1 MRWRAGQVS
10 FVLAALLGLV
20 ALLRPLGPGASPRVR
35 LAVTLALGLGVAG
48 TALLASLRGR
58 GPAEQIAFY
67 AFLVLSLDGLG
78 QLMAP
83 AGWPVWPMMVLL
95 VGAVAVAE
103 PFGRAL
109 AVAGLAAALAGAD
122 TLVAG
127 GAGWKPAAA
136 GAAGYAALAVAL
148 NRALKGEKRRL
159 SATLGELARIKHG
172 IDQLEDAAPGTPPPR
187 AAPIAPSLRQVSEEG
202 RRARQVDRAAE
213 LDEAHS
219 KLVSLARRALSAH
232 AVLYF
237 ELDRGREVAFLR
249 TSDGPPSIVAEAVL
263 PIRSDPFAFVLER
276 NQAFYATDFKRL
288 LWSLPYYRGEVHIGT
303 LLAVPVGTAGAVTG
317 VLVADRLEIQSFGAG
332 EPALLE
338 SFAGLVADAIVRTR
352 ASLGREQLGTEFTAA
367 YGVSRTLATL
377 TDAGALRRKLL
388 LSARELVT
396 LEAGAVVAIDDAQT
410 RYTVHDAFGWAAD
423 FEGREVGLTERTWA
437 AWVLRSA
444 EDPYLLDHLAGHRD
458 RMPILVLD
466 EGGGRAESLLAVPLK
481 ARNRTLG
488 ALVLTGR
495 RGAFDAAAN
504 RVLQI
509 LANQA
514 GAALSTIQL
523 LERIKETALRDALT
537 GLHNRRAFDDQ
548 LGQAAA
554 RQDRQ
559 GGSFALLLV
568 DVDLFKKLNDT
579 YGHPAG
585 DAALRNTA
593 QVIERHLRRGDQAA
607 RFGGE
612 EFAVI
617 LPGTD
622 EAGALNLGERIR
634 KAVEKSHVFF
644 EGARLAVTASFG
656 AAVWPADGKE
666 TAELLS
672 SADRAL
678 YAAKQAG
685 RNRVVAASSVP
696 RPE

>member
-1 MRWRAGQVS
+1 
-10 FVLAALLGLV
+10 
-20 ALLRPLGPGASPRVR
+20 
-35 LAVTLALGLGVAG
+35 
-48 TALLASLRGR
+48 
-58 GPAEQIAFY
+58 
-67 AFLVLSLDGLG
+67 
-78 QLMAP
+78 
-83 AGWPVWPMMVLL
+83 
-95 VGAVAVAE
+95 
-103 PFGRAL
+103 
-109 AVAGLAAALAGAD
+109 
-122 TLVAG
+122 
-127 GAGWKPAAA
+127 
-136 GAAGYAALAVAL
+136 
-148 NRALKGEKRRL
+148 
-159 SATLGELARIKHG
+159 
-172 IDQLEDAAPGTPPPR
+172 
-187 AAPIAPSLRQVSEEG
+187 
-202 RRARQVDRAAE
+202 
-213 LDEAHS
+213 
-219 KLVSLARRALSAH
+219 
-232 AVLYF
+232 
-237 ELDRGREVAFLR
+237 
-249 TSDGPPSIVAEAVL
+249 
-263 PIRSDPFAFVLER
+263 
-276 NQAFYATDFKRL
+276 
-288 LWSLPYYRGEVHIGT
+288 
-303 LLAVPVGTAGAVTG
+303 
-317 VLVADRLEIQSFGAG
+317 
-332 EPALLE
+332 
-338 SFAGLVADAIVRTR
+338 
-352 ASLGREQLGTEFTAA
+352 
-367 YGVSRTLATL
+367 
-377 TDAGALRRKLL
+377 
-388 LSARELVT
+388 
-396 LEAGAVVAIDDAQT
+396 
-410 RYTVHDAFGWAAD
+410 
-423 FEGREVGLTERTWA
+423 
-437 AWVLRSA
+437 VLRSA

-458 RMPILVLD
+458 RMPVLVLD

-548 LGQAAA
+548 LAQAAA

-634 KAVEKSHVFF
+634 KAVEKSQVVF

-656 AAVWPADGKE
+656 AAVWPADGRE
-666 TAELLS
+666 TSALLA

-685 RNRVVAASSVP
+685 RNRVVAASTVA
-696 RPE
+696 RKE